1 MIPHIKTA
9 HALIITNADGTILQV
24 GAQHE
29 NFEEIA
35 TLVSTLHPSP
45 VAYEELESLIR
56 PAIKVQKIISRT
68 DSFFAAD
75 QYGNVSCAIDGVE
88 FRLPQ
93 NVSQYIIELHKKE
106 HDLGPLLSFV
116 SRMSQN
122 PRREV
127 IEELWGFISACGLC
141 LTDEGHFLAYKNVN
155 NDFTSVWDG
164 STNNTPGTTVRMRRS
179 DVEHNPHKTCS
190 FGLHFAAWGYL
201 QHYAPGRKT
210 VLLSIDPA
218 DVVSIPSDYNNMKG
232 RACAYLVLR
241 EVEQP
246 EELKDRVMYRELD
259 YGNDEDDYEE
269 YDDYD
274 SDDDEHYDDEE
285 EYGPSF

>member
-127 IEELWGFISACGLC
+127 I
-141 LTDEGHFLAYKNVN
+141 
-155 NDFTSVWDG
+155 
-164 STNNTPGTTVRMRRS
+164 
-179 DVEHNPHKTCS
+179 
-190 FGLHFAAWGYL
+190 
-201 QHYAPGRKT
+201 
-210 VLLSIDPA
+210 
-218 DVVSIPSDYNNMKG
+218 
-232 RACAYLVLR
+232 
-241 EVEQP
+241 
-246 EELKDRVMYRELD
+246 
-259 YGNDEDDYEE
+259 
-269 YDDYD
+269 
-274 SDDDEHYDDEE
+274 
-285 EYGPSF
+285 